1 MTSGAKARSFFR
13 DELSIRGDEEGVM
26 TKWVVLSVMISFGLS
41 GCMVSK
47 TQYEATVAD
56 METAK
61 AELEKSRM
69 HQEALEE
76 QIRNLK
82 SVNEK
87 FSADLEMAT
96 AEVQR
101 VKEGRKNEQTLL
113 ESREREIEQNKAQLV
128 AKFRVLT
135 EQYQKVKTQNRALKD
150 TVIRYQKELKDSREP
165 SGGVAGM
172 ASKALD
178 TMNGGSSTG
187 ASKSSGTQMAMTKPA
202 APKIVTPPSLPK
214 IGGEVVNINKASVSD
229 LVLSLGLPRE
239 MAEGVVSNRPYRLRG
254 ELVAKNVIPKSTF
267 DEIKD
272 RITAA
277 P

>member
-1 MTSGAKARSFFR
+1 MSR
-13 DELSIRGDEEGVM
+13 DEEGVM
-26 TKWVVLSVMISFGLS
+26 TKWVVLSFVVIFGLS

-47 TQYEATVAD
+47 SQYEATVSD
-56 METAK
+56 MEAAK

-113 ESREREIEQNKAQLV
+113 ETRERELDQEKAQLV
-128 AKFRVLT
+128 GKLRVLA
-135 EQYQKVKTQNRALKD
+135 EQYQKVKTQNHALKD
-150 TVIRYQKELKDSREP
+150 TVIRYQKELKDSRV
-165 SGGVAGM
+165 SAGSGM
-172 ASKALD
+172 AGTGTKAMEPKSTSVPESSARSSETSLALSKP
-178 TMNGGSSTG
+178 S
-187 ASKSSGTQMAMTKPA
+187 
-202 APKIVTPPSLPK
+202 APKIVTPPALPK

-229 LVLSLGLPRE
+229 LVLSLGLSRE
-239 MAEGVVSNRPYRLRG
+239 TAEDVVSNRPYRLRG

>member
-1 MTSGAKARSFFR
+1 
-13 DELSIRGDEEGVM
+13 M
-26 TKWVVLSVMISFGLS
+26 TKWVVLSFVMVVGLS

-56 METAK
+56 MEAAK

-82 SVNEK
+82 NVNEK

-113 ESREREIEQNKAQLV
+113 ETREREIDQEKVQLV
-128 AKFRVLT
+128 GKLRVLA

-150 TVIRYQKELKDSREP
+150 TVIRYQKELKDSRV
-165 SGGVAGM
+165 SGDSGM
-172 ASKALD
+172 TGTDSKAMD
-178 TMNGGSSTG
+178 PMS
-187 ASKSSGTQMAMTKPA
+187 ASVPKSSLKSSETSMTMTKPA

-214 IGGEVVNINKASVSD
+214 IGGDVVNINKASVSD
-229 LVLSLGLPRE
+229 LVLSLGLSRE
-239 MAEGVVSNRPYRLRG
+239 IAEDVVSNRPYRLRG